1 MIARMQGLISGFQ
14 PARKTDSEY
23 GLCCQTV
30 ETPASGRPNTLQPRA
45 SRWLSGIAISSA
57 VTAYGLIIFGSQV
70 RVSDSGM
77 GCPDW
82 PLCDGHLGPLQEFHA
97 LMEQTHRYLA
107 AVVTVLVLAT
117 ALLAWRHR
125 SRSAAT
131 RPALFTVGVIAVQ
144 IGLGALTV
152 IDSNGAPTV
161 AAHLLAGLTMLAGA
175 TITAVCTLVPLR
187 ATAGRRLGL
196 LGWAAVATAGVLF
209 VSGSLVVNADAEK
222 ACASFPLCPPD
233 QLGGFV
239 ALHLIH
245 RGIALL
251 AGTALLTF
259 AVHAWRRWSVLAGAR
274 ALAGTLIALVM
285 ATASLGMVSALL
297 KAPPGWQ
304 DLHLAGAAAVL
315 AVSVA
320 LAALG
325 WLTGA
330 DAPRDGGPEAGLPM
344 PAPSEASN
352 RARQ

>member
-1 MIARMQGLISGFQ
+1 
-14 PARKTDSEY
+14 
-23 GLCCQTV
+23 
-30 ETPASGRPNTLQPRA
+30 
-45 SRWLSGIAISSA
+45 LSGVAIS
-57 VTAYGLIIFGSQV
+57 TAAMAYVLIIFGSQV

-77 GCPDW
+77 GCPDC
-82 PLCDGHLGPLQEFHA
+82 PLCDGKLGPSQEFHA

-107 AVVTVLVLAT
+107 AVVTLLVLAT
-117 ALLAWRHR
+117 ALLARRQR
-125 SRSAAT
+125 SRSAAI

-175 TITAVCTLVPLR
+175 TVTAICTLVPMR
-187 ATAGRRLGL
+187 ATVGRRLRP
-196 LGWAAVATAGVLF
+196 LGWAAVAPAGVLF
-209 VSGSLVVNADAEK
+209 VSGSLVVNADAQK
-222 ACASFPLCPPD
+222 SCASFPLCPPD
-233 QLGGFV
+233 QLGGLV
-239 ALHLIH
+239 ALNVVHV
-245 RGIALL
+245 L
-251 AGTALLTF
+251 AGAALLTF
-259 AVHAWRRWSVLAGAR
+259 AVHAWRRWSALAGAR
-274 ALAGTLIALVM
+274 ALGAMLIALVM
-285 ATASLGMVSALL
+285 ATASLGIVSALL